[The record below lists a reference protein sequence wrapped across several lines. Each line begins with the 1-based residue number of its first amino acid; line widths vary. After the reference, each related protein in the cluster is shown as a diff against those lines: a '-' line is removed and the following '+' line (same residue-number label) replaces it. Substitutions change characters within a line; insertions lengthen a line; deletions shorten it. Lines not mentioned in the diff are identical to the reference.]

1 MNTLSNFQ
9 FHKFNINTERNFY
22 KSYEFKN
29 QKNSNTSPNGF
40 YKTNKNAFNNNRYR
54 NYIPTYFSQEIPS
67 KDKMNK
73 LHKLSHDKYPTK
85 NIINTDFESILKYGD
100 SNKIDELLPHMI
112 YNNLSFTKNNHLR
125 LGLSKFQILLKYL
138 FSQQQNL
145 LNKNNKIETMFNNKN
160 SNMNKKIKELE
171 NEEYKVNNLFISN
184 NMQIE
189 KLKAKIII
197 YKDILKN
204 NGKEF
209 LIPKNYSNNISNRN
223 GLFHCQICL
232 GKAFKTYEEMQEH
245 YIKEHYNS
253 ANNNLN
259 MNNNI
264 NINPKNDLTKSYLD
278 RKLSAFKNEVKDI
291 LLNNYNQNNNVNN
304 NKLKENKNNNNIK
317 ISNFNLINEDEE
329 NKNINDHLNRLEY
342 EQKEQYDQ
350 LNKKIIQMKNEVFNE
365 LKNLQIQPQIINVN
379 NNTNQNVE
387 NNNIN
392 NKINN
397 DNSKIN
403 LFNSGGVCDNLENKQ
418 NKISENN
425 NNLNNININNT
436 NINNN
441 LNDININQKTIEN
454 DLSENNINKTNLNNN
469 LNNINNNKNILKDI
483 KNNDSDINLNN
494 DMKILNPNFHDLN
507 NNLENN
513 NNINSNY
520 INNINNNSNNIQKLN
535 DNKFID
541 NNTEKNEIIN
551 KIPSISKE
559 IKISENNQSNN
570 NSNLNQEKNDD
581 SQRDNTINLIFENNM
596 KDSGN
601 NQNNQNNQTNIFH
614 STGKYIDKSKIIEEE
629 SNRRDSSINN
639 VTPNNNTNNQNNSI
653 DKEEKFYTNTG
664 ESIRENPIISLN
676 QQFKIPEQISLVQN
690 PIEKDEF
697 INKIKERDEN
707 LLLNQIKNLP
717 EIEENYNI
725 VNFKNENILKQKE
738 DNLIKERGNK
748 YLSEDNKN
756 LEIEDYQK
764 IIKNIMNDNKEN
776 FRKDKK
782 YKEFFDNLINKNEL
796 SDFIFKDMKISTMDV
811 TQSRFNPEKN
821 DFNKKSGLG
830 ISKDNSVIKSY
841 NFSKELDFLNKKPN
855 KSDREDSL

>member
-1 MNTLSNFQ
+1 MNTLSNYQ
-9 FHKFNINTERNFY
+9 FHKFNIKTDRNFY

-29 QKNSNTSPNGF
+29 QKKSDTSPNGF
-40 YKTNKNAFNNNRYR
+40 YKTNKNLFNNNRYR
-54 NYIPTYFSQEIPS
+54 NYIPTNFSQEIPS

-112 YNNLSFTKNNHLR
+112 YNDLSFTKNNHLR
-125 LGLSKFQILLKYL
+125 LALSKFQILLKYL

-171 NEEYKVNNLFISN
+171 KDEYKVNNLFISN

-197 YKDILKN
+197 YKDILKK

-209 LIPKNYSNNISNRN
+209 LIPKNYSNNINNKN

-253 ANNNLN
+253 ANNNIN

-264 NINPKNDLTKSYLD
+264 NINPKNDITKSYLD
-278 RKLSAFKNEVKDI
+278 RKLSIFKNEVKDI
-291 LLNNYNQNNNVNN
+291 ILNNYNQNNNDN
-304 NKLKENKNNNNIK
+304 NKKLNEKNNNNNIK
-317 ISNFNLINEDEE
+317 MSNFNIINDDEE

-365 LKNLQIQPQIINVN
+365 LKNLQIKPQIINVN
-379 NNTNQNVE
+379 NNPNQNDE
-387 NNNIN
+387 NININ

-397 DNSKIN
+397 DESEIN
-403 LFNSGGVCDNLENKQ
+403 LFNNQKNYNNLENKQ
-418 NKISENN
+418 NMISEND

-436 NINNN
+436 NINTN
-441 LNDININQKTIEN
+441 LNIINNNQKTLEN
-454 DLSENNINKTNLNNN
+454 NLSDNNINKPNLNNN
-469 LNNINNNKNILKDI
+469 LNNINNNTNLKDI
-483 KNNDSDINLNN
+483 NNNDSDINLNN
-494 DMKILNPNFHDLN
+494 NMKIFDTDADVLNKKF
-507 NNLENN
+507 ENN
-513 NNINSNY
+513 NNNDFK
-520 INNINNNSNNIQKLN
+520 NINNNSNNIHNLN
-535 DNKFID
+535 DNKFIE
-541 NNTEKNEIIN
+541 NNTEEKNNIN

-570 NSNLNQEKNDD
+570 ISNLNQEKNDD

-596 KDSGN
+596 KGSE
-601 NQNNQNNQTNIFH
+601 NNQNNQTNIFH

-639 VTPNNNTNNQNNSI
+639 MTPNNNTNNQNNST
-653 DKEEKFYTNTG
+653 DKKEIFFTNTG
-664 ESIRENPIISLN
+664 ESVRDQPIISLN
-676 QQFKIPEQISLVQN
+676 QQFNIPQKISFIQN

-725 VNFKNENILKQKE
+725 VNFKNENVLKQKE
-738 DNLIKERGNK
+738 DNLIKERENK

-782 YKEFFDNLINKNEL
+782 YKEFFDNLIQKNEL

-811 TQSRFNPEKN
+811 TQSRFNPEKT